1 MVGLGIEL
9 DGRNG
14 LLFQGVCCGFLPCL
28 WIWGPGC
35 IAHQVWLNGLL
46 LLFVGVECIGSG
58 VEAVGLAIDWS
69 ESCGSVVA
77 DEPHG

>member
-9 DGRNG
+9 DSRNG
-14 LLFQGVCCGFLPCL
+14 LLFQGVCWGFL
-28 WIWGPGC
+28 WIWGADC
-35 IAHQVWLNGLL
+35 IAHQVWLNALL

-58 VEAVGLAIDWS
+58 AEAVGLAIDWP

-77 DEPHG
+77 AEPHG